1 MLLSF
6 SSKALAP
13 EADVKSAF
21 AEFAEDE
28 VKRPSRTRTK
38 VDDNAAA
45 LAINAYIAGEKSK
58 ADLDKY

>member
-21 AEFAEDE
+21 AEFAEE
-28 VKRPSRTRTK
+28 EAKVQVKNQKLMS
-38 VDDNAAA
+38 NAAA
-45 LAINAYIAGEKSK
+45 LAINKYIAGEKSK
-58 ADLDKY
+58 ARS